1 MHTAQQSVQDQFS
14 YICLLSYQYKLYYII
29 YTLFDS
35 TAIEIIIKIIRVELG
50 LGRPS
55 ALVEFGA
62 SLTIIIPGTHPIF
75 APTPKKEPI
84 LIKMAVNIYF
94 AVTQI

>member
-1 MHTAQQSVQDQFS
+1 MNWDDFSPVIHFLAINELHTARKYSWQALK
-14 YICLLSYQYKLYYII
+14 YISEIG
-29 YTLFDS
+29 
-35 TAIEIIIKIIRVELG
+35 IIIKIIRVELG

-75 APTPKKEPI
+75 APTPKK
-84 LIKMAVNIYF
+84 NRF
-94 AVTQI
+94 

>member
-1 MHTAQQSVQDQFS
+1 MLHTAPQGIHDALKNFF
-14 YICLLSYQYKLYYII
+14 I
-29 YTLFDS
+29 FDF
-35 TAIEIIIKIIRVELG
+35 TEIGIIIKIIRVELG

-75 APTPKKEPI
+75 APTPKK
-84 LIKMAVNIYF
+84 NRF
-94 AVTQI
+94 